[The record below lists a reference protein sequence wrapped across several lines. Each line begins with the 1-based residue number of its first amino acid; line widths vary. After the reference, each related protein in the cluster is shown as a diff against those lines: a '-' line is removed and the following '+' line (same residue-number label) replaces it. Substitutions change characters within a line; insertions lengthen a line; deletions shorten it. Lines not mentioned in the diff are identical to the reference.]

1 MNDLWEP
8 GGQYQQIEFP
18 DETEILGTL
27 ENYAKLK
34 ELHNG
39 NGKSDPLAASVPL
52 NEPRGR
58 EWYIGMARSI
68 IDEDSLQ

>member
-39 NGKSDPLAASVPL
+39 NEKSDPLAPVYLLMNLVEENGTLVWLEA
-52 NEPRGR
+52 
-58 EWYIGMARSI
+58 
-68 IDEDSLQ
+68 